1 MQRMNAFV
9 LASSGAH
16 APEFASVAVPQVG
29 ERELLVRI
37 MAVGVG
43 IHDSYFLPRDM
54 AFPFPIGIEAA
65 GIVEAIGA
73 GVDSHKVS
81 DRIAFVSMMQP
92 KGGVWAEY
100 AVISVDSLILPM
112 PDAMTFEQAAAVPVA
127 GNTALRALRALTD
140 LPDDGSLFI
149 AGASGAVGTFAV
161 QLANQR
167 GWAVAASASPRNH
180 DYLIDLGARLAV
192 DYHEADW
199 PEDVLRWRTDG
210 VDGAIAI
217 QPDTTASSM
226 RVVKSGGTV
235 VTVSADQA
243 ESAGGV
249 HVTGLAYGADV
260 RSELDALMDDIMTGR
275 VKLEIEQVYPFAEAD
290 RALAKVQT
298 RRARGKIVLSLS
310 E

>member
-1 MQRMNAFV
+1 MNAFV

-43 IHDSYFLPRDM
+43 IHDSYFLPGGM

-180 DYLIDLGARLAV
+180 DYLIELGARLAV

-199 PEDVLRWRTDG
+199 SEDVLRWSTDG

-217 QPDTTASSM
+217 QPNTTASSM
-226 RVVKSGGTV
+226 RVVKSGGAV
-235 VTVSADQA
+235 VTVSADQV

-260 RSELDALMDDIMTGR
+260 RSELDALMDDIMTDR
-275 VKLEIEQVYPFAEAD
+275 ITLKIEQVYPFAEAD

-310 E
+310 A